1 VERVYS
7 LLNPLLFINYDWL
20 TFLVNLFCVKIE
32 NKMFH
37 FLVFSTFFFLS
48 VTAYAQG
55 SYSQNEN
62 NLVSISEKNVKST
75 ATAADILSS
84 IEKTVQT
91 DTVNGRPTLTGSAE
105 LGFLYKSGNTQSADI
120 KTGIDLRFG
129 QDRWSSSLNVDLLI
143 KKADMENEDTGD
155 LHFKTTDQK
164 WTIASQTNYH
174 LDSSEKHYIY
184 GTVWYE
190 QNEFSSFTKQSSVST
205 GWGKHWYKTN
215 KASLWGD
222 IGPGFKSDQFRATD
236 EEPTKTITSWII
248 QTQALYIRKLG
259 DHVEFEQYFSAKQAI
274 KTGENSIYKA
284 ETSMTTKL
292 ISTLQLKFTFTVNY
306 NTDVEEAKKNLDTQT
321 AMTLVYSF

>member
-1 VERVYS
+1 MFRYLILPS
-7 LLNPLLFINYDWL
+7 
-20 TFLVNLFCVKIE
+20 FLI
-32 NKMFH
+32 
-37 FLVFSTFFFLS
+37 LS
-48 VTAYAQG
+48 VSAYAQEG
-55 SYSQNEN
+55 YSEHEN
-62 NLVSISEKNVKST
+62 NLISISGKNAQST
-75 ATAADILSS
+75 ATATDILSS
-84 IEKTVQT
+84 LEKVVQT
-91 DTVNGRPTLTGSAE
+91 NTVNSKPILTGSAE

-120 KTGIDLRFG
+120 KTGIDIRFEKE
-129 QDRWSSSLNVDLLI
+129 RWSSLLNIDLLI
-143 KKADMENEDTGD
+143 KKSDIADEDTGN

-190 QNEFSSFTKQSSVST
+190 QNEFSSFAKQSSVST

-215 KASLWGD
+215 RASLWGD
-222 IGPGFKSDQFRATD
+222 IGPGFKSDQFRATTED
-236 EEPTKTITSWII
+236 PTKTITSWII

-259 DHVEFEQYFSAKQAI
+259 DHVEFKQYFSAKKAI

-284 ETSMTTKL
+284 ETSLTTKL

-321 AMTLVYSF
+321 AITLVYSF